1 MSRKYIFCVV
11 KRHDT
16 QVKSRNA
23 LKFLRFIQNTKRKF
37 MHNCELIFL
46 KCSATM

>member
-23 LKFLRFIQNTKRKF
+23 LKFLRFIQNRKRKF
-37 MHNCELIFL
+37 TRLFA
-46 KCSATM
+46 SYA

>member
-11 KRHDT
+11 KRYDT
-16 QVKSRNA
+16 QVKSRNT
-23 LKFLRFIQNTKRKF
+23 LKFLRFIQNRKRKF